1 MRLSRFLLSF
11 AFPLITLLL
20 GACSGCEEE
29 PFAHPD
35 ASDDGGD
42 KGGSSR
48 ANFNEYYPAFSP
60 DSRLITFTGAP
71 HGGSAY
77 NNGNAE
83 IFVVPSGGAEE
94 PIRLR
99 ANDPPACTGRTSPGV
114 TNSWSKW
121 APRVSEHQGKRYD
134 FLTFSSTRREG
145 GIHQL
150 YLTAIVD
157 DGEALHTFPA
167 LHLWNQ
173 IPDEGN
179 HTPAWEEFFIPIV
192 IPG

>member
-1 MRLSRFLLSF
+1 MGIVAGRPGHGPMDLYIIDYEGGVGTALE
-11 AFPLITLLL
+11 
-20 GACSGCEEE
+20 GA
-29 PFAHPD
+29 
-35 ASDDGGD
+35 
-42 KGGSSR
+42 SR